1 MVPSLPRRGIHDL
14 SSLHVASQSPS
25 RFSLLWP
32 AAPMLLRRGAAS
44 SSSSM
49 AFPAPSFYPSSNSAS
64 LKCTVVAALDG
75 GAQRRFQ
82 HSLEVGDLAA
92 ASEPL
97 AQGFGSGGP
106 SDLRSL
112 RLSQQFFGGLRRGD
126 DASSSTG
133 HCRRRRLGAWLAA
146 PCVFPFHQWACDSSD
161 YIDLNVDFEFLL
173 STG

>member
-1 MVPSLPRRGIHDL
+1 
-14 SSLHVASQSPS
+14 
-25 RFSLLWP
+25 
-32 AAPMLLRRGAAS
+32 MLLRRGAAS

-97 AQGFGSGGP
+97 AQGFGSGGCCW
-106 SDLRSL
+106 RSQ
-112 RLSQQFFGGLRRGD
+112 RFEV
-126 DASSSTG
+126 A
-133 HCRRRRLGAWLAA
+133 AA
-146 PCVFPFHQWACDSSD
+146 PPTK
-161 YIDLNVDFEFLL
+161 IDWQDEVVVVLPQTRPRSPLNLQGIGLL
-173 STG
+173 HDNSCLMLILGEATHYAQLMDLQEWSCQHLIDKQIQGT